1 MRPRWPWLL
10 AGGLA
15 FALLLAA
22 LWRRFPEALGGR
34 EERAS
39 LVYGVLLHAFVGGA
53 VIVHPRFRP
62 KRAFASALIWLA
74 LGALVFAGY
83 AYRFDLESIAD
94 RLLSELVPGFGV
106 VADGAVSFRARA
118 GGHFVVEAEVDGTR
132 VRFLVDTGASDVV
145 LSPADAK
152 RLGFAPDS
160 LSFTKRYRTANGI
173 VLGAPVPL
181 GRIRIGP
188 ISVSDV
194 AASVNGAPMT
204 RSLLGMSFLDR
215 LSGYEVRDGTLVLR
229 P

>member
-1 MRPRWPWLL
+1 MRPGWPWFL
-10 AGGLA
+10 AGGLV

-22 LWRRFPEALGGR
+22 LWRRFPGALGGR
-34 EERAS
+34 EEQAS
-39 LVYGVLLHAFVGGA
+39 LVHGVLLLTFIVGA

-62 KRAFASALIWLA
+62 KRAFAAALVWFA

-83 AYRFDLESIAD
+83 AYRCDLESIGE
-94 RLLSELVPGFGV
+94 RLLSDLDPGFGV
-106 VADGAVSFRARA
+106 VADGEVSFRVSA
-118 GGHFVVEAEVDGTR
+118 GGHFVVEAEVDGIR

-145 LSPADAK
+145 LSPADAR
-152 RLGFAPDS
+152 RLRFAPDS
-160 LSFTKRYRTANGI
+160 LSFTKRCRTANGI
-173 VLGAPVPL
+173 VLGAPVRPD
-181 GRIRIGP
+181 RVRIGP

-194 AASVNGAPMT
+194 AASVNGAPMA